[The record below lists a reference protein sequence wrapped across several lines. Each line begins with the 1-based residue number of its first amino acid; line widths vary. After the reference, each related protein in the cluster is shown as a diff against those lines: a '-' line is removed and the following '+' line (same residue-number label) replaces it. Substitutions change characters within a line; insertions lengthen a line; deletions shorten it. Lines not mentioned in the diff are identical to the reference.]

1 LVDYTPLAYFVN
13 IVRAALNASRYPT
26 TPQSNALQ
34 LIRAQFSPLYPVLYP
49 RTDFCSKK
57 QPAAARG
64 ESEKN
69 LVPIERIS
77 SGAPRQNAAKSAFS
91 D

>member
-1 LVDYTPLAYFVN
+1 VDYTPLAYFVN
-13 IVRAALNASRYPT
+13 IVRAALMLRDTRQPRNQTRS
-26 TPQSNALQ
+26 SWF
-34 LIRAQFSPLYPVLYP
+34 RAQFSPLYPVLYP
-49 RTDFCSKK
+49 GTDFCSKK